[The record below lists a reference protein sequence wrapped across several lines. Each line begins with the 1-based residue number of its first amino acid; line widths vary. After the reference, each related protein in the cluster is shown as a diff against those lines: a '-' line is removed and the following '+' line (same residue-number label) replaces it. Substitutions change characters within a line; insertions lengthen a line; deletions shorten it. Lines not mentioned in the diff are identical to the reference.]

1 MMKRLLKFFLILVG
15 AGGVIS
21 LCIIARV
28 QLKDINA
35 IAKQADDLNPAP
47 IAIVLGASVKLDGSP
62 SDALSDRI
70 LTATEL
76 YQAGKVEKILMTGDD
91 GAFHA
96 DEVDAMARTAR
107 EAGVPERDILIDGHG
122 YRTYES
128 CKRAVQVYDIRNAI
142 IVTQRFH
149 LGRALYL
156 CDHFGMT
163 VQGLAADKR
172 SYKDIIKFTLRDF
185 AASVKAWWDLNIMEP
200 ASPITG

>member
-1 MMKRLLKFFLILVG
+1 MMKRLFKFFLILVG

-21 LCIIARV
+21 LCIITRV

-128 CKRAVQVYDIRNAI
+128 CKRGY
-142 IVTQRFH
+142 RFTIYVMP
-149 LGRALYL
+149 LLL
-156 CDHFGMT
+156 
-163 VQGLAADKR
+163 R
-172 SYKDIIKFTLRDF
+172 SVFTLDARSIY
-185 AASVKAWWDLNIMEP
+185 ATISE
-200 ASPITG
+200 